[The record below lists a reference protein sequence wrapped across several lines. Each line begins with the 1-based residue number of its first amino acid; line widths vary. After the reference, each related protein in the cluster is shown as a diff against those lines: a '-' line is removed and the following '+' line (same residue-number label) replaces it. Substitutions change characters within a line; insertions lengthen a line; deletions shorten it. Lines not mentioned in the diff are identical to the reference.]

1 MSPLS
6 PVTAPATFPS
16 VVHTGHPDIHV
27 ADFTGAGIITARF
40 TDGTPH
46 TARTP
51 ASGQPLS
58 AAAAGD
64 DLYFTTWSSPLGD
77 GALRRMPR
85 AGGQAETV
93 ATGLRCPVGVAADDR
108 AVYVATFYGMLHVLP
123 HAAAPFRIDLTER
136 LTSPN
141 GVALH
146 DSTLYLVDWDAGSV
160 AALDTGALTGPGAA
174 PVVRTV
180 VRPGGLTQPG
190 HITAGDGA
198 LYVTQAG
205 NARGLDGTIERIDLD
220 TESPRP
226 ETLADRLPYPTGIAL
241 HDGTLY
247 TSAVDGRCVLGIGVD
262 GTVAAD
268 PVITGLET
276 PWGLAL

>member
-6 PVTAPATFPS
+6 PVTTPATLPS
-16 VVHTGHPDIHV
+16 AARTGHPEIHV
-27 ADFTGAGIITARF
+27 ADFTGAGIITARI
-40 TDGTPH
+40 TDGTLH

-58 AAAAGD
+58 AAAVGD

-77 GALRRMPR
+77 GTLQKMPR
-85 AGGQAETV
+85 SGGSTEAV
-93 ATGLRCPVGVAADDR
+93 ATGLRCPVGVAADDH
-108 AVYVATFYGMLHVLP
+108 AVYVATFYGMLHVFP
-123 HAAAPFRIDLTER
+123 HTSEPFRINLAER

-146 DSTLYLVDWDAGSV
+146 DGTLYLVDWDAGSV
-160 AALDTGALTGPGAA
+160 AALDTSGLTGPGAA
-174 PVVRTV
+174 PAIRTV

-190 HITAGDGA
+190 HIAAGDGA

-205 NARGLDGTIERIDLD
+205 GARGLDGTIERIDLG

-226 ETLADRLPYPTGIAL
+226 ETLVDRLPYPTGIAL

-247 TSAVDGRCVLGIGVD
+247 TSTVDGRCVLAIGID
-262 GTVAAD
+262 GTAQAK

-276 PWGLAL
+276 PWGLAI